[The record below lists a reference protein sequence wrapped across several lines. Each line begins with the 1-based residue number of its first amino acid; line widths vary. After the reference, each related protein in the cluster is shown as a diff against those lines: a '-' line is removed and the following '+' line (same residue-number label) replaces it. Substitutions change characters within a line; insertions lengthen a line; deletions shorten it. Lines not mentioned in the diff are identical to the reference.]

1 MKKLN
6 KISAVVFLLLGLAF
20 TSCETTDLDLLE
32 DPNEI
37 TTENA
42 SLDRFLTRIQID
54 FASFMRQMGRNGA
67 QLTRV
72 EYMFGRTY
80 VNNYQPVALDGEW
93 TLAYQNMFSDMA
105 AAEPTALANENY
117 IHLGIMRVLKGYT
130 FITLVDNFGDVPFSQ
145 ATNPSEFPAP
155 SADPG
160 QDVYAG
166 AIALIDEGIAFLNQ
180 ASGSSPLENDF
191 YYGNDVAKWRKLA
204 NSVKMQAY
212 LTSGN
217 TSAFNGI
224 ANNPGS
230 FISSTADD
238 FEWPYGANEANPDT
252 RHPGYNADYN
262 TSGAGRYRANW
273 IMHTMLEL
281 DDPRRRYYFY
291 RQNSCTPGASC
302 NQGGNQTTLGCSVAP
317 RPSHFPGD
325 MIFCSVEDGYWG
337 RDHGNGEGI
346 PPDGFLRTV
355 AGVYPYGGQFD
366 DDEFGSAT
374 VGSGGGGAGIMP
386 IMLASYT
393 DLMRAEASL
402 SGGNTGAAR
411 NSLEA
416 ALTKSIAKVQG
427 FASLDSDADTSFEPT
442 GAEVSAYVSG
452 VGSSFANASNTGRW
466 EILGNQ
472 LFITHYGNG
481 LNPYNF
487 YRRTGFPN
495 DGLQF
500 NIDTNPGGFVRSF
513 FYPANE
519 ANVNANITQKPNVGV
534 QVFWDNNPPSP
545 GFPPAN

>member
-6 KISAVVFLLLGLAF
+6 KISAIVFLLLGLAF

-37 TTENA
+37 TTDNA

-54 FASFMRQMGRNGA
+54 FASFIRQQGRNGA
-67 QLTRV
+67 QLTRM

-105 AAEPTALANENY
+105 AAEPIAVANENFL
-117 IHLGIMRVLKGYT
+117 HLGVMRILKGYT
-130 FITLVDNFGDVPFSQ
+130 LITLVDNFGDVPFSQ
-145 ATNPSEFPAP
+145 ATNPTEFPAP
-155 SADPG
+155 VADPG
-160 QDVYAG
+160 QDVYTG
-166 AIALIDEGIAFLNQ
+166 AIALIDEGIDFLNQ
-180 ASGSSPLENDF
+180 GGTPLENDF
-191 YYGNDVAKWRKLA
+191 YYGNNADQWRKLG

-212 LTSGN
+212 LANGN
-217 TSAFNGI
+217 TAAFNAI
-224 ANNPGS
+224 ANSPGMY
-230 FISSTADD
+230 ISSSADD
-238 FEWPYGANEANPDT
+238 FEWQYGTNEANPDT

-281 DDPRRRYYFY
+281 GDPRMRYYFY
-291 RQNSCTPGASC
+291 RQNDCTPGASC
-302 NQGGNQTTLGCSVAP
+302 DPDGNQVTLNCSVAP
-317 RPSHFPGD
+317 RPVHFPND
-325 MIFCSVEDGYWG
+325 MIYCSVEDGYWG
-337 RDHGNGEGI
+337 RDHGDNNGI
-346 PPDGFLRTV
+346 PPDSFLRT
-355 AGVYPYGGQFD
+355 AGGVYPYGGRFD
-366 DDEFGSAT
+366 DDTFGSAT
-374 VGSGGGGAGIMP
+374 VGSGGGGAGIVP

-393 DLMRAEASL
+393 DLMVAEAAL
-402 SGGNTGAAR
+402 AAGNNGAAQTA
-411 NSLEA
+411 LQG

-427 FASLDSDADTSFEPT
+427 FGNLDSDADDSFEPT
-442 GAEVSAYVSG
+442 SAEVNAYINTVTGDFASANN
-452 VGSSFANASNTGRW
+452 VGKW

-472 LFITHYGNG
+472 NFITHYGNG

-487 YRRTGFPN
+487 YRRTGYPN

-500 NIDTNPGGFVRSF
+500 VIDPSPGGFVRSF

>member
-6 KISAVVFLLLGLAF
+6 KISAIVFLFLGLAF
-20 TSCETTDLDLLE
+20 TSCETTDLDLLD

-42 SLDRFLTRIQID
+42 SLDRFLSRIQID

-80 VNNYQPVALDGEW
+80 VNNFQPVALDGEW

-105 AAEPTALANENY
+105 AAEPAAVAEENFLH
-117 IHLGIMRVLKGYT
+117 IGIMRILKGYT
-130 FITLVDNFGDVPFSQ
+130 LITLVDNFGAVPFSQ
-145 ATNPSEFPAP
+145 ATNPTEFPAP
-155 SADPG
+155 VADPG

-166 AIALIDEGIAFLNQ
+166 ALALIDEGIDFLGQ
-180 ASGSSPLENDF
+180 GGIPLENDF
-191 YYGNDVAKWRKLA
+191 FYNNDADKWRKLA

-212 LTSGN
+212 LATGN
-217 TSAFNGI
+217 TSAFNAI
-224 ANNPGS
+224 ANSPGS
-230 FISSTADD
+230 FISTTADD

-252 RHPGYNADYN
+252 RHPGYSADYN
-262 TSGAGRYRANW
+262 TSGAGRYRSNW
-273 IMHTMLEL
+273 IMNTMLESN
-281 DDPRRRYYFY
+281 DPRRRYYFY
-291 RQNSCTPGASC
+291 RQNDCTPGASC
-302 NQGGNQTTLGCSVAP
+302 NPGGNQTTLGCSVAP
-317 RPSHFPGD
+317 RPVHFPGD
-325 MIFCSVEDGYWG
+325 MIFCSVEEGYWG
-337 RDHGNGEGI
+337 RDHGNAEGI

-355 AGVYPYGGQFD
+355 AGVYPYGGRFD
-366 DDEFGSAT
+366 DDTFGSAT

-402 SGGNTGAAR
+402 SAGNAGAAQS
-411 NSLEA
+411 SLQG
-416 ALTKSIAKVQG
+416 ALNKSIAKAQT
-427 FASLDSDADTSFEPT
+427 FASLDSGADTSFEPT
-442 GAEVSAYVSG
+442 SGEVNAFVSSVVSDFGSA
-452 VGSSFANASNTGRW
+452 NTNGKW

-472 LFITHYGNG
+472 HFITHYGNG

-487 YRRTGFPN
+487 YRRTGYPN

-500 NIDTNPGGFVRSF
+500 VIDPNPGGFVRSF

-519 ANVNANITQKPNVGV
+519 ANVNANITQKPNVSV
-534 QVFWDNNPPSP
+534 QVFWDNNGPSP